1 MAKAIGIVL
10 FGIVVFAASAAGS
23 WFMKSQLTA
32 NGQPT
37 GESDAAAELAEAQQS
52 QEESRLADTVAQA
65 APDDG
70 LLPVAVRPR
79 SMSVEELLRYGMSLK
94 EREKA
99 VREEEDNLQRRRV
112 QQQLALADIQG
123 ERREIDGLRVQ
134 VREHL
139 KEAEDLIQKL
149 NQTRQQLVDEKDQKS
164 QELKKIQEA
173 QIEVDSQYQDNTKRL
188 SQWIQ
193 SMDAPKAAELLKEMA
208 NDGNMEMAVQILANF
223 EEREAAKIL
232 SAIDDPKLVQEFVD
246 NFRKLKRP
254 VKQTSRR

>member
-1 MAKAIGIVL
+1 MAKGLGIAL
-10 FGIVVFAASAAGS
+10 FGVVVFAASSAGS
-23 WFMKSQLTA
+23 WFMRSQLT
-32 NGQPT
+32 GSSQPAET
-37 GESDAAAELAEAQQS
+37 TDGGGELTEAQFT
-52 QEESRLADTVAQA
+52 QEEARIADASQQSL
-65 APDDG
+65 PDDG

-94 EREKA
+94 EREKLI
-99 VREEEDNLQRRRV
+99 REQEDEVQRRRV

-123 ERREIDGLRVQ
+123 ERREVDGLRVQ
-134 VREHL
+134 VRDHL
-139 KEAEDLIQKL
+139 KTAEELIQKL
-149 NQTRQQLVDEKDQKS
+149 NQTRQQLVNEKEQKT

-173 QIEVDSQYQDNTKRL
+173 QIEIDSQYQDNTKRL

-208 NDGNMEMAVQILANF
+208 NDGNMDMAVQILANF